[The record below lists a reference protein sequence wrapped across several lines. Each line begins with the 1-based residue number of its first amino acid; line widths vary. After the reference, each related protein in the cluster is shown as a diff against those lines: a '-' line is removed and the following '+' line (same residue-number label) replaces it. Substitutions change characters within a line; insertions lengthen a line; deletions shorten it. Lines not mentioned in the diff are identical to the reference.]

1 MNVGRSS
8 IRRAFVLATA
18 CVGLLAG
25 GAERASAQRG
35 ERRFSAVGAS
45 RADLPRPIDDVTFR
59 PTVMVR
65 RGPNRGSGTII
76 ASRQGRSFV
85 LTAAHVLDDDGEAAI
100 ELHRFNLGIEGRKL
114 GGNWPKVVSATVVAA
129 DPEADVALL
138 RVDGLSKLPYVARF
152 AGDLDAVPPNGTAVT
167 SVGIDHA
174 SDLNSWESEIRGTA
188 LLSRSSTEEEGG
200 DEAAHRRHSRL
211 FLVTKHAPIHG
222 RSGGGL
228 FNEDGRL
235 IGLCVARIDLK
246 SASGDSGAIGLF
258 ASGRSIREV
267 LRRVN
272 EDEAA
277 PD

>member
-1 MNVGRSS
+1 MDVGRHS
-8 IRRAFVLATA
+8 IRGALLLSAA
-18 CVGLLAG
+18 CLGLLSGDAD
-25 GAERASAQRG
+25 RASAQRDG
-35 ERRFSAVGAS
+35 RRFSAVGATS
-45 RADLPRPIDDVTFR
+45 NDLPRPIDDVTFR

-76 ASRQGRSFV
+76 ASRRGRSFV
-85 LTAAHVLDDDGEAAI
+85 LTAAHVIDDDGEAAI

-114 GGNWPKVVSATVVAA
+114 GGTWPKVVSATVVAA

-138 RVDGLSKLPYVARF
+138 RVDGLAKLPYVARF
-152 AGDLDAVPPNGTAVT
+152 ASDLSTVPPNGTAVT
-167 SVGIDHA
+167 SIGIDRA
-174 SDLNSWESEIRGTA
+174 SDLNSWDSEIRGTA
-188 LLSRSSTEEEGG
+188 LLSRSSTEEGG
-200 DEAAHRRHSRL
+200 VDAAQRQESRL
-211 FLVTKHAPIHG
+211 FLVTEHAPIHG

-258 ASGRSIREV
+258 ASGQSIREV
-267 LRRVN
+267 LRRV
-272 EDEAA
+272 EAGESA